1 MPCITLVFRPTDSD
15 APARL
20 VLTRLRA
27 AFGAGSLRHN
37 MQALL
42 EGATR
47 SDFARHMAGCP
58 VMLVLIGR
66 NWERDPR
73 LHDTGDRVHV
83 AVAAGLAAGRTVI
96 PVLLDGAP
104 LPLPERLP
112 PALQPI
118 AYRPPF
124 ALIDFDND
132 LARLIATIQPM
143 MQPNPAP
150 ASNARNAER
159 YPVEPPAETRRQ
171 GSRRGFGIG
180 GVLGWTVTGLLSAIL
195 WLPRIVIQ
203 QMVRSVIN
211 FTLLLIVLV
220 VLGALALWFGSS
232 MVAVDFNVS
241 QATALMSQQLDAFFR
256 GLQGG

>member
-1 MPCITLVFRPTDSD
+1 MQTLP
-15 APARL
+15 
-20 VLTRLRA
+20 
-27 AFGAGSLRHN
+27 
-37 MQALL
+37 

-96 PVLLDGAP
+96 PVLLDGAA
-104 LPLPERLP
+104 LPMPERLP

-124 ALIDFDND
+124 ALVDFDND
-132 LARLIATIQPM
+132 LVRLIATIQPM
-143 MQPNPAP
+143 MQPNPATTS
-150 ASNARNAER
+150 AARSAER
-159 YPVEPPAETRRQ
+159 SAERHPAEPPAEPRRKASRRQ
-171 GSRRGFGIG
+171 VSRRQVSRRGFGVG
-180 GVLGWTVTGLLSAIL
+180 GVLGWSATSLLSTIL

-211 FTLLLIVLV
+211 FTLLLIVLI
-220 VLGALALWFGSS
+220 VLGGLALWFASS
-232 MVAVDFNVS
+232 MFAVDFNVS
-241 QATALMSQQLDAFFR
+241 QATALMSQQLDAFVR